1 MSKSHSA
8 ENFAKERHSGM
19 TKKDGVTPY
28 YEHLAAVV
36 ARLKNLGISDEDA
49 ISSSWLHDIIDYT
62 ETSFDELDQRFGS
75 KVAVLV
81 LSVSRDK
88 SLPRIRQ
95 EEQYVKQLKGT
106 SFEAKLIKLCDIS
119 ASLRDLKNS
128 SLSKTKKTKEV
139 KKMVF
144 YLNIIKSDLI
154 KNKSQFPGIFSLISG
169 INDMISAYGQRPI
182 IIQ

>member
-1 MSKSHSA
+1 
-8 ENFAKERHSGM
+8 M

-62 ETSFDELDQRFGS
+62 ETSFDELNQRFGS

-95 EEQYVKQLKGT
+95 EEQYVKQLK
-106 SFEAKLIKLCDIS
+106 
-119 ASLRDLKNS
+119 R
-128 SLSKTKKTKEV
+128 
-139 KKMVF
+139 
-144 YLNIIKSDLI
+144 NI
-154 KNKSQFPGIFSLISG
+154 F
-169 INDMISAYGQRPI
+169 
-182 IIQ
+182 